1 MIAPLKNPVYT
12 PVCLGFDAILTSK
25 RSHNMGC
32 SFVFLGIPVLIIVLY
47 IVITQLA
54 IEWSFTEAYADV
66 HSNGDM

>member
-1 MIAPLKNPVYT
+1 
-12 PVCLGFDAILTSK
+12 
-25 RSHNMGC
+25 MGC

-66 HSNGDM
+66 HGNGDM